1 MSIASRLPSCP
12 PAGNDRVLWARLQQ
26 GDRSALNVI
35 YTEYLELLYNYA
47 RRITPDKSLVED
59 CLHDLFVEVWNK
71 REILGD
77 VLNIKLYLIKAIR
90 HKIINQLVSKK
101 RMIDRDDLSHF
112 EMEMADKSHF
122 LKQEMDAELSVRLKG
137 MVDSLTPKQ
146 KEAVYLIYFQEL
158 SYDEASIIMGLK
170 IKTVYNLV
178 NLAIGKLREK
188 KDFLT
193 HLRFLL

>member
-1 MSIASRLPSCP
+1 MSIASPLPSHHAP
-12 PAGNDRVLWARLQQ
+12 GADRLLWSRLQR
-26 GDRSALNVI
+26 GDRNALNVI
-35 YTEYLELLYNYA
+35 YTDYLDSLYNYA

-59 CLHDLFVEVWNK
+59 CLQDLFVEIWNK
-71 REILGD
+71 REVLGD
-77 VLNIKLYLIKAIR
+77 VHNIKLYLIKAIR
-90 HKIINQLVSKK
+90 HKIINQLVSKR
-101 RMIDRDDLSHF
+101 RMVERDDLSHF
-112 EMEMADKSHF
+112 EMEVSDKSHF
-122 LKQEMDAELSVRLKG
+122 LKQETDAELSVRLKA

-188 KDFLT
+188 KDFLI